1 MSDAISF
8 LAPRADVL
16 VRRSQIVGD
25 LIDLLP
31 PECLVHEA
39 RELVPFET
47 DAFVSYRRLPLAVAL
62 PRSTAEVATVMKY
75 CHRYGIPVVP
85 RGADRRGGRLGSRD
99 GCDARRY
106 RRDRPPPRRQ
116 DGS

>member
-16 VRRSQIVGD
+16 ARRSQIVGD

-39 RELVPFET
+39 RELVPL
-47 DAFVSYRRLPLAVAL
+47 SLI
-62 PRSTAEVATVMKY
+62 
-75 CHRYGIPVVP
+75 HI
-85 RGADRRGGRLGSRD
+85 
-99 GCDARRY
+99 
-106 RRDRPPPRRQ
+106 
-116 DGS
+116 